1 MGTLH
6 IQRLDS
12 EPGYPQITGAANV
25 LSKADGGGSLLARA
39 VHASTGGAR
48 GLVQSE
54 SCAGMHCQCRARAL
68 RRAFLPPNVIVGPAR
83 SRKDIHG
90 APIE

>member
-1 MGTLH
+1 MTFRGETRTPCLLASGEMGTLH

-25 LSKADGGGSLLARA
+25 VSKADGGGSLLARA

-48 GLVQSE
+48 GLV
-54 SCAGMHCQCRARAL
+54 H
-68 RRAFLPPNVIVGPAR
+68 
-83 SRKDIHG
+83 
-90 APIE
+90 